1 MFVQFFRTMTIFR
14 LALMFWFDYLRIR
27 LASRKRRRE
36 DKEVALA
43 RAYARAG
50 IRFRRAAFRL
60 QGLIVKVGQFLS
72 ARTDVLP
79 LSFTRELSQLQD
91 AVPAASIKR
100 VRPVLESELGAPLA
114 SVFSEFDE
122 VAIAAASLG
131 QVYRAK
137 LSGGEVVAVKVVRPG
152 IERLA
157 TTDLRALR
165 RIVKILHRFTK
176 FGRRMNLIEV
186 YTEFAAMVRQELDYR
201 MEAEH
206 LKRFARQFSA
216 NHQVV
221 VPTLHETYTSRRLL
235 VMEFLDG
242 AKITDLE
249 RIRSMGV
256 NLDAVLRILLDA
268 FLRQVL
274 LHGFVHVDP
283 HPGNLLVLPDG
294 RLGIIDFGMMTVISK
309 EEMGDLSN
317 LIKSAVARD
326 LDTLVASVDGLG
338 FLQPHADR
346 AFLKKAL
353 GYMIDR
359 LNGMELKK
367 GRDLDDFLEEFQD
380 FLHDE
385 PVIVQ
390 AKYMFL
396 GRAIGLLAGIVNTLS
411 PSFAWGPFLRTTAL
425 PLVGQFAAGDN
436 EKNSGFRRTI
446 QDVVSAVFGDT
457 SGVAVDFALKR
468 AQEVAM
474 TLVRIPG
481 EVERFLDKADSG
493 ELTIRLHLDEVLQ
506 RLDRQERRISM
517 ALWLGASIGFAVLSA
532 WFHSNVHY
540 AWMPRA
546 TDATLGAG
554 ALCLLI
560 VLIKLLRWP
569 SRARKARAKP
579 SLMSRH
585 HR

>member
-1 MFVQFFRTMTIFR
+1 MFLQFLRTMTIFR
-14 LALMFWFDYLRIR
+14 LAFMFWLDYLRIR
-27 LASRKRRRE
+27 LATRTRRRE
-36 DKEVALA
+36 DREVALS

-91 AVPAASIKR
+91 AVPAAPFER
-100 VRPVLESELGAPLA
+100 VRPVLEAELGAPLP
-114 SVFSEFDE
+114 SVFSEFDHN
-122 VAIAAASLG
+122 AIAAASLG

-137 LSGGEVVAVKVVRPG
+137 LMGGEVVAVKVVRPG

-157 TTDLRALR
+157 QTDLRALR
-165 RIVKILHRFTK
+165 RIVRILHRFTK

-206 LKRFARQFSA
+206 LKRFARQFST
-216 NHQVV
+216 NRQVV
-221 VPTLHETYTSRRLL
+221 VPRLHETFVSRRLL
-235 VMEFLDG
+235 VMEFLEG

-249 RIRSMGV
+249 RIRNMNV
-256 NLDAVLRILLDA
+256 DPDTVLRTLLDA

-294 RLGIIDFGMMTVISK
+294 RLGIIDFGMMTDISPD
-309 EEMGDLSN
+309 EMQDLSN
-317 LIKSAVARD
+317 LIKSAVTRD
-326 LDTLVASVDGLG
+326 LDTLVGSVDRLG

-353 GYMIDR
+353 GYMLDR
-359 LNGMELKK
+359 LNGIQLKK
-367 GRDLDDFLEEFQD
+367 GRDLDEFLEEFQD

-396 GRAIGLLAGIVNTLS
+396 GRAIGLLAGTVNSLS

-425 PLVGQFAAGDN
+425 PLVGQFAAG
-436 EKNSGFRRTI
+436 EKGKDSGFRRTI
-446 QDVVSAVFGDT
+446 GDVVSAIFGDS
-457 SGVAVDFALKR
+457 SGVAVDFALKQ
-468 AQEVAM
+468 AEDIGK
-474 TLVRIPG
+474 TLIRIPG
-481 EVERFLDKADSG
+481 ELERVLDKAESG
-493 ELTIRLHLDEVLQ
+493 ELTIRLHLDEVLK
-506 RLDRQERRISM
+506 RLDRQERRMSM
-517 ALWLGASIGFAVLSA
+517 AFWLGASIGFAVLAA
-532 WFHSNVHY
+532 WLHANTHS
-540 AWMPRA
+540 AWMPHA
-546 TDATLGAG
+546 TDGTLGAG
-554 ALCLLI
+554 ALCLLV

-569 SRARKARAKP
+569 SHDKRLKSSQR
-579 SLMSRH
+579 SRR